1 MAAHPQ
7 GLTLDQLSEELLR
20 KPLGYAEIDELIG
33 ALEEAGVDLD
43 LRQAPADPQE
53 LVRVLAAVRALTEER
68 GARPSLGEIAE
79 RAGMT
84 VTAVRRVLQYGKSL
98 GP

>member
-33 ALEEAGVDLD
+33 ALEEAGVD